1 MKHLFLTGCILVTCF
16 ASATHADVI
25 EERKAKFKEN
35 VFILRAIQTQIGE
48 GDFEAIAAG
57 GRNIADWAINMPG
70 FFPEGSGSAGALD
83 AIWLDFDD
91 FQSKADANK
100 EAALQLE
107 QAAGTEDSGQIMA
120 AVQKLSGTCK
130 SCHRSF
136 KSN

>member
-1 MKHLFLTGCILVTCF
+1 MRHLFLTTSVLATCL
-16 ASATHADVI
+16 ASATQAGVI

-35 VFILRAIQTQIGE
+35 VAILRAIQTGE
-48 GDFEAIAAG
+48 FEAIAAG
-57 GRNIADWAINMPG
+57 GRNIADWAIKMPD
-70 FFPEGSGSAGALD
+70 FFPEGSESAGALD
-83 AIWLDFDD
+83 AIWIDFGD
-91 FQSKADANK
+91 FQSKAVANK

-107 QAAGTEDSGQIMA
+107 QAAGTKDAGQIMA

>member
-1 MKHLFLTGCILVTCF
+1 MKHLFLTTSVLATCL
-16 ASATHADVI
+16 ASATQAGVI

-35 VFILRAIQTQIGE
+35 VAILRAIQTQIGE

-57 GRNIADWAINMPG
+57 GRNITNWAIKMPD
-70 FFPEGSGSAGALD
+70 FFPEGSESAGALD

-91 FQSKADANK
+91 FQSKAAANK

-107 QAAGTEDSGQIMA
+107 QAAETEDAGQIMA
-120 AVQKLSGTCK
+120 AVQTLSGTCK

>member
-1 MKHLFLTGCILVTCF
+1 MKHLFLTTSVLAACL
-16 ASATHADVI
+16 ASAAQAGVI

-35 VFILRAIQTQIGE
+35 VAILRAIQTQINE

-57 GRNIADWAINMPG
+57 GRNIADWAIKMPD
-70 FFPEGSGSAGALD
+70 FFPEGSESAGALD
-83 AIWLDFDD
+83 AIWLDFED
-91 FQSKADANK
+91 FQSKAAANK
-100 EAALQLE
+100 EAALKLE
-107 QAAGTEDSGQIMA
+107 QAAGTKDAGQIMA

>member
-1 MKHLFLTGCILVTCF
+1 MKHLFLTTSVLATCL
-16 ASATHADVI
+16 ASATQAGVI

-35 VFILRAIQTQIGE
+35 VAILRAIQAQISDGY
-48 GDFEAIAAG
+48 FEAIATG
-57 GRNIADWAINMPG
+57 GKNIADWAIKMPE
-70 FFPEGSGSAGALD
+70 FFPEGSESAGALD
-83 AIWLDFDD
+83 AIWLDFDN
-91 FQSKADANK
+91 FKSKAAANK

-107 QAAGTEDSGQIMA
+107 QAARTEDAGQIMA

>member
-1 MKHLFLTGCILVTCF
+1 MKHLFLTTSVLATCL
-16 ASATHADVI
+16 ASATQAAVI

-35 VFILRAIQTQIGE
+35 VAILRAIQTQIGE
-48 GDFEAIAAG
+48 GNFEAIAAG
-57 GRNIADWAINMPG
+57 GRNIADWATKMPD
-70 FFPEGSGSAGALD
+70 FFPEGSESAGALD

-91 FQSKADANK
+91 FQSKAAANK

-107 QAAGTEDSGQIMA
+107 RAAGTEDAGQIMA

>member
-1 MKHLFLTGCILVTCF
+1 MKHLFLTTSVLAACLT
-16 ASATHADVI
+16 SATQAGVI

-35 VFILRAIQTQIGE
+35 VAILRAIQTQIGE

-57 GRNIADWAINMPG
+57 GRNIADWAIKMPDY
-70 FFPEGSGSAGALD
+70 FPEGSESAGALD

-91 FQSKADANK
+91 FQSKAAANN

-107 QAAGTEDSGQIMA
+107 QAAGTKDAGQIMA

>member
-1 MKHLFLTGCILVTCF
+1 MKHLFLITSVLAACL
-16 ASATHADVI
+16 ASATQAGVI

-35 VFILRAIQTQIGE
+35 VAILRAIQTQISE

-57 GRNIADWAINMPG
+57 GRNIADWAIKMPD
-70 FFPEGSGSAGALD
+70 FFPEGSESAGALD

-91 FQSKADANK
+91 FQSKAAANN

-107 QAAGTEDSGQIMA
+107 QAAGTEDARQIMA

>member
-1 MKHLFLTGCILVTCF
+1 MKHLFLTTSVLAMCMS
-16 ASATHADVI
+16 SATQAGVI

-35 VFILRAIQTQIGE
+35 VAILRAIQTQISE

-57 GRNIADWAINMPG
+57 GRNIADWAIKMPDL
-70 FFPEGSGSAGALD
+70 FPEGSESAGALD

-91 FQSKADANK
+91 FQSKAAANK
-100 EAALQLE
+100 EAALKLE
-107 QAAGTEDSGQIMA
+107 QAAGTKDAGQIMA

>member
-1 MKHLFLTGCILVTCF
+1 MKHLFLTTSVLATCLV
-16 ASATHADVI
+16 SATQAGVI

-35 VFILRAIQTQIGE
+35 VAILRAIQTQIGK

-57 GRNIADWAINMPG
+57 GRSIADWAIKMPD
-70 FFPEGSGSAGALD
+70 FFPEGSESAGALD
-83 AIWLDFDD
+83 AIWIDFDD
-91 FQSKADANK
+91 FQSKAVANK

-107 QAAGTEDSGQIMA
+107 QAARTKDAGQIMA

>member
-1 MKHLFLTGCILVTCF
+1 MKHLFLTTSVLATCL
-16 ASATHADVI
+16 ASATQADVV

-35 VFILRAIQTQIGE
+35 VAILRAIQTQIGE

-57 GRNIADWAINMPG
+57 GRNIADWAIKMPD
-70 FFPEGSGSAGALD
+70 FFPEGSESAGALD
-83 AIWLDFDD
+83 AIWIDFDD
-91 FQSKADANK
+91 FQSKAVANK

-107 QAAGTEDSGQIMA
+107 QAAGTKDAGQIMA

>member
-1 MKHLFLTGCILVTCF
+1 MKHLFLTTSVLATCL
-16 ASATHADVI
+16 ASATQADVV

-35 VFILRAIQTQIGE
+35 VAILRAIQAQISD

-57 GRNIADWAINMPG
+57 GKNIADWAIKMPE
-70 FFPEGSGSAGALD
+70 FFPEGSESAGALD
-83 AIWLDFDD
+83 AIWIDFDD
-91 FQSKADANK
+91 FQSKAVANK

-107 QAAGTEDSGQIMA
+107 QAARTKDAGQIMA

>member
-1 MKHLFLTGCILVTCF
+1 MKHLFLTTSVLATF
-16 ASATHADVI
+16 LASATQAGVI

-35 VFILRAIQTQIGE
+35 VAILRAIQTQIGD

-57 GRNIADWAINMPG
+57 GRNIADWAIKMPD
-70 FFPEGSGSAGALD
+70 FFPEGSESAGALD
-83 AIWLDFDD
+83 AIWIDFDD
-91 FQSKADANK
+91 FQSKAVANN

-107 QAAGTEDSGQIMA
+107 QAAGTKDAGQIMA

>member
-1 MKHLFLTGCILVTCF
+1 MKHLFLTTSVLTTF
-16 ASATHADVI
+16 LASATQAGVV

-35 VFILRAIQTQIGE
+35 VAILRAIQTQISE

-57 GRNIADWAINMPG
+57 GRNIADWAIKMPD
-70 FFPEGSGSAGALD
+70 FFPEGSESAGALD
-83 AIWLDFDD
+83 AIWIDFDD
-91 FQSKADANK
+91 FQSKAVANK

-107 QAAGTEDSGQIMA
+107 QAAGTKDAGQIMA

>member
-1 MKHLFLTGCILVTCF
+1 MKHLFLTTSVLATCLV
-16 ASATHADVI
+16 SATHAVVI

-35 VFILRAIQTQIGE
+35 VAILRAIQTQIGK

-57 GRNIADWAINMPG
+57 GRNIADWAIKMPD
-70 FFPEGSGSAGALD
+70 FFPEGSESAGALD
-83 AIWLDFDD
+83 AIWIDFDD
-91 FQSKADANK
+91 FQSKAVANK

-107 QAAGTEDSGQIMA
+107 QAARTKDAGQIMA

>member
-1 MKHLFLTGCILVTCF
+1 MKHLFLTTSVLATCLT
-16 ASATHADVI
+16 SAAQAGVV

-35 VFILRAIQTQIGE
+35 VAILRAIQTQIGE
-48 GDFEAIAAG
+48 GDFEAIASGA
-57 GRNIADWAINMPG
+57 RNIADWAIKMSD
-70 FFPEGSGSAGALD
+70 FFPEGSESAGALD

-91 FQSKADANK
+91 FQSKAAANN

-107 QAAGTEDSGQIMA
+107 QAAGSEDAGQIMA

-130 SCHRSF
+130 SCHRAF

>member
-1 MKHLFLTGCILVTCF
+1 MKHLFLTTSVLATF
-16 ASATHADVI
+16 LASATQAGVV

-35 VFILRAIQTQIGE
+35 VAILRAIQTQIGE

-57 GRNIADWAINMPG
+57 GRNIADWAIKMPD
-70 FFPEGSGSAGALD
+70 FFPEGSESAGALD
-83 AIWLDFDD
+83 AIWIDFDD
-91 FQSKADANK
+91 FQSKAVANK

-107 QAAGTEDSGQIMA
+107 QAARTKDAVQIMA
-120 AVQKLSGTCK
+120 AVQELSGTCK

>member
-1 MKHLFLTGCILVTCF
+1 MKHLFLTTSVLATCL
-16 ASATHADVI
+16 ASATQAGVI

-35 VFILRAIQTQIGE
+35 VAILRAIQTQIGK

-57 GRNIADWAINMPG
+57 GKNIADWAIRMPD
-70 FFPEGSGSAGALD
+70 FFPKGSESAGALD
-83 AIWLDFDD
+83 AIWLDFDE
-91 FQSKADANK
+91 FQSKAVANK

-107 QAAGTEDSGQIMA
+107 KAAGTEDAGQIMA